1 MSNFWVM
8 KTYKEWAKV
17 FVNNN
22 EIGLDEDGVNNKYTS
37 YNIQQLPSVLDNPRL
52 LRRFDQFCK
61 WAKIG
66 DYVIVGVGQ
75 TTQFN
80 MHIIGRII
88 GEYEFDNQHSQ
99 LRPYRHLR
107 KIEIMKVFEE
117 PIQVEKWGQVQRIEL
132 VDANDYI
139 DTLAKSM

>member
-8 KTYKEWAKV
+8 KTFKEWAKV

-22 EIGLDEDGVNNKYTS
+22 EIGLDEDGVDNKYTS

-80 MHIIGRII
+80 MRIIGRIT
-88 GEYEFDNQHSQ
+88 GEYEFD
-99 LRPYRHLR
+99 
-107 KIEIMKVFEE
+107 
-117 PIQVEKWGQVQRIEL
+117 IQ
-132 VDANDYI
+132 
-139 DTLAKSM
+139 T